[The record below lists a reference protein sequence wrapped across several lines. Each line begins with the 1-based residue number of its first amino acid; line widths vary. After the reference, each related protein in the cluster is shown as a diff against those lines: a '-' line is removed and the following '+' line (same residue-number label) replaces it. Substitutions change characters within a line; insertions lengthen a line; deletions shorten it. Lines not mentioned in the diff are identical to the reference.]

1 MTTGSENASY
11 LRHLCLI
18 LGSSCNL
25 ACDYC
30 YQNARKKRSISWAY
44 VEAAINAIL
53 RSKERKLE
61 ISFTGGEP
69 LLQFDTLQRAVE
81 YTQSCA
87 PEDKEIEYSISTN
100 GLLVTDKILEFMAV
114 NRFETQLS
122 FDGVPGAQNHRKPGT
137 FRFLDT
143 LLDRIKNDYNQF
155 FSQYFSVAYT
165 LIPAGIPHL
174 ANSIEYFTG
183 KDIRHIKLAPV
194 LTDRPEWSDNMAE
207 ELDIQMEKVFGIS
220 LEHYENTGRVPLNI
234 FRGKFGDDICNSAD
248 GALCGA
254 PSAQSI
260 AVDTDGEV
268 YGCSVF
274 ARSYQE
280 FTTPFMTSCS
290 NSLSIGHINSPDF
303 TARLAGMTDS
313 TKELKIFHH
322 RDRKYSSYGKCSD
335 CSYLPQCT
343 ICPASI
349 AHIPG
354 NSDPRRIPDFPC
366 AFNRSAM
373 KYRALFPARQ
383 NPGKLLEGPPG
394 VEDQIRWWRELA
406 GSRNAEGIDLPRLE
420 LSGRDG

>member
-1 MTTGSENASY
+1 MTTVSENALN

-30 YQNARKKRSISWAY
+30 YQNARKERSISWAC
-44 VEAAINAIL
+44 VAAAINAIL

-69 LLQFDTLQRAVE
+69 LLQFDTLRRAVE
-81 YTQSCA
+81 YIQSCA
-87 PEDKEIEYSISTN
+87 PEDKKIEYSISTN
-100 GLLVTDKILEFMAV
+100 GLLITDRILEFLAV

-122 FDGVPGAQNHRKPGT
+122 FDGVPGAQNHRGPGT

-143 LLDRIKNDYNQF
+143 LLDRIKNDYTQF
-155 FSQYFSVAYT
+155 FRQQFSIAYT

-194 LTDRPEWSDNMAE
+194 LTDRPEWSDDMTE
-207 ELDIQMEKVFGIS
+207 QLDREMKKIFGIS
-220 LEHYENTGRVPLNI
+220 LEHYEHTERVPLNI

-254 PSAQSI
+254 PSAHSI
-260 AVDTDGEV
+260 AVDVDGSV

-280 FTTPFMTSCS
+280 FTTPLMASCS
-290 NSLSIGHINSPDF
+290 NSLSIGHINSLDF

-313 TKELKIFHH
+313 SKELRIFRR
-322 RDRKYSSYGKCSD
+322 RDRKYSSSGKCSD
-335 CSYLPQCT
+335 CPYLAQCT

-366 AFNRSAM
+366 AFNRTAM
-373 KYRALFPARQ
+373 KYRALFPARR

-394 VEDQIRWWRELA
+394 VEGEIRWWRELA
-406 GSRNAEGIDLPRLE
+406 GRSNVE
-420 LSGRDG
+420 